1 MGANLAEF
9 RLLGIDVKI
18 HWSFVLVLAFGAFLY
33 GSGPAGWVVGSL
45 YGVLTFLLL
54 FVCVTL
60 HEYGHAL
67 TARRFGIQ
75 TRSILLLPIGGVA
88 NLERMPEKPIQEFL
102 IVIAGPLVN
111 FAIAALLVPVVFLFG
126 AEAASGLGQTR
137 VLMDNLAR
145 PSVINLLLYL
155 FLTNV
160 LLGFF
165 NLLPAFPMDGGR
177 LLRSLLAMVMPYVQ
191 ATRVAVLVGRLMA
204 VAFALYG
211 IFGGGISLLLIAFFV
226 YVGGSAE
233 LEAVSSRAVLRGVRA
248 GAAVSPGAINLYT
261 SERVERA
268 MELVMSTYQTDYPVL
283 DLGGRFA
290 GVLTRQR
297 LIYALRELG
306 PETRIVDVMV
316 PSAEIPECSPQA
328 DLASVWEMMSQRG
341 SRIVAVREGAQF
353 LGIITNDDVGE
364 VFQVVG
370 AAIEGR
376 QRRQPPSTPQTGQS
390 PNAESQE
397 RENA

>member
-1 MGANLAEF
+1 
-9 RLLGIDVKI
+9 
-18 HWSFVLVLAFGAFLY
+18 
-33 GSGPAGWVVGSL
+33 
-45 YGVLTFLLL
+45 
-54 FVCVTL
+54 
-60 HEYGHAL
+60 
-67 TARRFGIQ
+67 
-75 TRSILLLPIGGVA
+75 
-88 NLERMPEKPIQEFL
+88 
-102 IVIAGPLVN
+102 
-111 FAIAALLVPVVFLFG
+111 
-126 AEAASGLGQTR
+126 
-137 VLMDNLAR
+137 
-145 PSVINLLLYL
+145 
-155 FLTNV
+155 
-160 LLGFF
+160 
-165 NLLPAFPMDGGR
+165 
-177 LLRSLLAMVMPYVQ
+177 MPYVQ